1 MSNLMR
7 VLGNE
12 AVLDPTKVEATVRE
26 QMAKRLANHEKMNAE
41 RKLTPEQKYGDI
53 IEKKILVT
61 ISIQFN
67 FRKEKALRKI
77 VEDTSCGIRVAVYRV
92 KSLSN
97 PSKKFKVP
105 RTC

>member
-1 MSNLMR
+1 M
-7 VLGNE
+7 V
-12 AVLDPTKVEATVRE
+12 AT
-26 QMAKRLANHEKMNAE
+26 N
-41 RKLTPEQKYGDI
+41 
-53 IEKKILVT
+53 
-61 ISIQFN
+61 N

-105 RTC
+105 GTCWRLLIVL

>member
-1 MSNLMR
+1 MVIEEMFDN
-7 VLGNE
+7 
-12 AVLDPTKVEATVRE
+12 
-26 QMAKRLANHEKMNAE
+26 ANSDMFAF
-41 RKLTPEQKYGDI
+41 Y
-53 IEKKILVT
+53 
-61 ISIQFN
+61 N

-105 RTC
+105 RVGCTIPFLI

>member
-1 MSNLMR
+1 MVIEEMFDN
-7 VLGNE
+7 
-12 AVLDPTKVEATVRE
+12 
-26 QMAKRLANHEKMNAE
+26 ANSDMFAF
-41 RKLTPEQKYGDI
+41 Y
-53 IEKKILVT
+53 
-61 ISIQFN
+61 N

-105 RTC
+105 RVS